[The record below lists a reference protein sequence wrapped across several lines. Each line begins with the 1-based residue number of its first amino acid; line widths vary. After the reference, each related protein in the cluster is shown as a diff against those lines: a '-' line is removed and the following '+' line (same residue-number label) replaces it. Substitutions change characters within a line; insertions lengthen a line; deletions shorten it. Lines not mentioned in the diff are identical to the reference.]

1 MGNYSSSTD
10 FCNCS
15 KNSSEVDMFDI
26 RTSRKSKEEYEE
38 EYEEEY
44 DYVVELSIIDE
55 EDL

>member
-26 RTSRKSKEEYEE
+26 RTSRKSKEE

-55 EDL
+55 ED